1 MATKSQVVTVTQSA
15 SGAITATAED
25 ATLVDTVTTLF
36 STNSALTGMYGLLQ
50 RGGLFVGGM
59 AVQSKL
65 KTNSFNFLK

>member
-1 MATKSQVVTVTQSA
+1 MATKSQVVTVVEGSN
-15 SGAITATAED
+15 GAITATTED
-25 ATLVDTVTTLF
+25 ATLIDTITTLF
-36 STNSALTGMYGLLQ
+36 STKSSLTGAYGLLQ